1 MSKDGAEVKKAPE
14 LLSVKKQ
21 ASLAGFITEK
31 IINGSSVEQV
41 DYWLGHKEELTNNLN
56 LVFSLIPEDEYFVE
70 RQYWQKFYKTQ
81 FNWDVDFSQ
90 IIIPIRPN
98 IGNWRLIFI
107 AKGLTMNLAFKKAS
121 KLFPF
126 PAWRKCADYL
136 NKTISN
142 VRNTKNSY
150 AVWVKDYHEFEP
162 YPEFLFHPTRLSEML
177 LSVTLLEVI
186 ILEMKYFTE
195 TGNHFLKNK
204 VVIFCGDSRYSDGRL
219 SCVYLINGCFRVD
232 LSVPGDSDSDYGIS
246 A

>member
-41 DYWLGHKEELTNNLN
+41 EYWLGHKEELTNNLN

-70 RQYWQKFYKTQ
+70 RQYWQKFYKDQ
-81 FNWDVDFSQ
+81 FDWTVDFSQ
-90 IIIPIRPN
+90 IIIPEKPKS
-98 IGNWRLIFI
+98 GNWILIFI
-107 AKGLTMNLAFKKAS
+107 AEGMTMNLAFKKAS
-121 KLFPF
+121 KLFA
-126 PAWRKCADYL
+126 AWKCADDL
-136 NKTISN
+136 NKTTPN

-162 YPEFLFHPTRLSEML
+162 YPEFLFYSTRLSEML

-232 LSVPGDSDSDYGIS
+232 WSVPGDSDSDYGIS